1 MTLYSLCD
9 ALKSLAS
16 LTTTSLF
23 GPVIACHHWISVTA
37 FAGDAAKASVT
48 AVAAAAPNS
57 RKAIKTP
64 PVGPPFRLGALS
76 APDDVQM
83 TVIAARSYGGRQDQ
97 GSPNREEGVQTFVP
111 AWRRRDEMISA

>member
-1 MTLYSLCD
+1 
-9 ALKSLAS
+9 

-37 FAGDAAKASVT
+37 LAGDAAKASVT
-48 AVAAAAPNS
+48 AVAAAAPKF

-64 PVGPPFRLGALS
+64 PVGPPFRWSRVS

-83 TVIAARSYGGRQDQ
+83 TAVHDAITR
-97 GSPNREEGVQTFVP
+97 NRIMNFP
-111 AWRRRDEMISA
+111 L